1 MKGLGTGRVRADHSP
16 KYERVERERRFLLR
30 ALPPGLE
37 PTHAHAQITDNYI
50 TGTRLRLR
58 KVRWPAT
65 NEWTLK
71 LTQKHAPAPPDFS
84 RTLITSIY
92 LNEYEYETLS
102 VFEANELRKNRYPYK
117 HEGRAFSVDVFLGP
131 LRGLVLAETDFDS
144 DEEMD
149 SFTPPPFAV
158 ADVTR
163 DEMFTGGRLVG
174 LTAEDLRRE
183 FERRRAY
190 EASGRETNF

>member
-1 MKGLGTGRVRADHSP
+1 MKGIGTGRVRVDHSP

-37 PTHAHAQITDNYI
+37 LTDEHAQITDNYI

-58 KVRWPAT
+58 KSRWPAT

-71 LTQKHAPAPPDFS
+71 LTQKHAPASPDFS

-102 VFEANELRKNRYPYK
+102 VFEANELRKNRYPYE
-117 HEGRAFSVDVFLGP
+117 HEGRRYSVDVFLGP
-131 LRGLVLAETDFDS
+131 LRGLILAETDFDT

-149 SFTPPPFAV
+149 AFRLPPFA
-158 ADVTR
+158 AAEVTR
-163 DEMFTGGRLVG
+163 EELFTGARLVG
-174 LTAEDLRRE
+174 LTADDIRRE
-183 FERRRAY
+183 LK
-190 EASGRETNF
+190 GRMMNAE

>member
-1 MKGLGTGRVRADHSP
+1 MKGIGTGRVPIDHSP

-30 ALPPGLE
+30 SLPPGLE
-37 PTHAHAQITDNYI
+37 LTDEHAQITDNYI

-71 LTQKHAPAPPDFS
+71 LTQKFTPQPPDFS

-102 VFEANELRKNRYPYK
+102 VFEANELRKNRYPFE
-117 HEGRAFSVDVFLGP
+117 HEGRRYSVDVFLGD
-131 LRGLVLAETDFDS
+131 LRGLILAETDFDT

-149 SFTPPPFAV
+149 AFRLPPFA
-158 ADVTR
+158 AAEVTR
-163 DEMFTGGRLVG
+163 EELFTGARLVG
-174 LTAEDLRRE
+174 LTADDIRRE
-183 FERRRAY
+183 LK
-190 EASGRETNF
+190 GRMMN

>member
-1 MKGLGTGRVRADHSP
+1 MKGIGTGRVFQDHAP

-30 ALPPGLE
+30 ELPPGLKVSDE
-37 PTHAHAQITDNYI
+37 HAQITDNYI

-58 KVRWPAT
+58 KSRWVST

-92 LNEYEYETLS
+92 LNEHEYETLS
-102 VFEANELRKNRYPYK
+102 VFEGNELRKNRYHFE
-117 HEGRAFSVDVFLGP
+117 HEGRRYSVDVFLGE
-131 LRGLVLAETDFDS
+131 LRGLVLAETDFDD

-149 SFTPPPFAV
+149 AFAPPSFAV
-158 ADVTR
+158 ADVSR
-163 DEMFTGGRLVG
+163 NEKFTGARLVA
-174 LTAEDLRRE
+174 LTAEDLRAE
-183 FERRRAY
+183 LSRRPP
-190 EASGRETNF
+190 ASG